1 MPNIN
6 ISNTETSNIEINKT
20 KILNTKITNVEISKM
35 ELDDL
40 KQIENCLPEDF
51 DDFWSASILKQELE
65 NKQNVNS
72 YYFVAKEQDKIVGFT
87 GIILVLDEVSILN
100 IVVRKNKRKCGIGS
114 LLLNYI
120 ISFSKQKNAKSITLE
135 VNENNLPAIRTL

>member
-1 MPNIN
+1 MQNTNI
-6 ISNTETSNIEINKT
+6 SNIEINN
-20 KILNTKITNVEISKM
+20 IEISKM

-40 KQIENCLPEDF
+40 KQIENCLSEDF

-72 YYFVAKEQDKIVGFT
+72 YYFVAKEQDEIVGFT
-87 GIILVLDEVSILN
+87 GIIFILDEVSILN
-100 IVVRKNKRKCGIGS
+100 IVVRKDKRKCGIGS

-135 VNENNLPAIRTL
+135 VNENNLPAIRPL